1 MAERQVRTPTAP
13 GHLKKVSRHAPSHG
27 SAVPLTE
34 KRSAP
39 RRGAAVLANAF
50 QDDPIW
56 RKLMMDAAPAVRQ
69 AAFEAPLRYYWKY
82 GAVYAASENLEGVIT
97 WIPSEL
103 ADMTMWRLIR
113 SGALWSGMGVADA
126 VRLGRK
132 MGPVFN
138 PVQVDRKQNMQGGPY
153 IYLPMLGVAA
163 EHQGKGVGGRLLR
176 ALIAQCEQARLPLY
190 LETETEDNVRWH
202 TGHGFDVI
210 KQISLPGIN
219 LPMWEMV
226 RNPQ

>member
-1 MAERQVRTPTAP
+1 MQGLSQYEVTSRKRATMLDHMD
-13 GHLKKVSRHAPSHG
+13 HLYRLQKNDLH
-27 SAVPLTE
+27 
-34 KRSAP
+34 
-39 RRGAAVLANAF
+39 RGAAVLANAF
-50 QDDPIW
+50 QHDPIW
-56 RKLMMDAAPAVRQ
+56 SKVMAEATSELKQ
-69 AAFEAPLRYYWKY
+69 AAFETPLRYYWKY
-82 GAVYAASENLEGVIT
+82 GAVYAASDQLEGVIT
-97 WIPSEL
+97 YIAGEL
-103 ADMTMWRLIR
+103 AEMTMWRLLR
-113 SGALWSGMGVADA
+113 SGALWIGVGLREA
-126 VRLGRK
+126 VHLGRK
-132 MGPVFN
+132 MEPVFR
-138 PVQVDRKQNMQGGPY
+138 PVQADRKQNMQGGPY

-190 LETETEDNVRWH
+190 LETETEDNVRWY

>member
-1 MAERQVRTPTAP
+1 MLDHMDQLYRLQKND
-13 GHLKKVSRHAPSHG
+13 L
-27 SAVPLTE
+27 
-34 KRSAP
+34 

-56 RKLMMDAAPAVRQ
+56 RKLMVDAAPTVRQ

-82 GAVYAASENLEGVIT
+82 GAVYADSENLEGVIT

-103 ADMTMWRLIR
+103 ADMTMWRLFR
-113 SGALWSGMGVADA
+113 SGALWAGMGVADA

-132 MGPVFN
+132 MEPIFN
-138 PVQVDRKQNMQGGPY
+138 PAQVDRKQNMQGSPY

-190 LETETEDNVRWH
+190 LETETEDNVRWY